1 VRRSQFWGPPLF
13 LDASKEVKRMRMI
26 SMLLILMLSSPLLS
40 SSADAK
46 TTRDG
51 KVAVPPVY
59 AGDVERPYR
68 IIGEIRDNLRKHFAF
83 QESPTEE
90 KIYAEIWERARKLGA
105 DAVINAR
112 YGATERTMFNHGRT
126 PISGTAIKFTDAAV
140 ERR

>member
-1 VRRSQFWGPPLF
+1 MRVISTLF
-13 LDASKEVKRMRMI
+13 IFSLVSWLPI
-26 SMLLILMLSSPLLS
+26 N
-40 SSADAK
+40 SADAK
-46 TTRDG
+46 ASQDVN
-51 KVAVPPVY
+51 VAATPVF
-59 AGDVERPYR
+59 AGDVKRPYR

-126 PISGTAIKFTDAAV
+126 PISGTAIKFTDTNT
-140 ERR
+140 